1 MAKGKNFKR
10 GAPGDKGGHNPINS
24 RMPEEY
30 VCVVGSCSNTYN
42 GYMYF
47 EEDPKVN
54 YWVACPDPKTL
65 SGVPRYITGPPG
77 KAAVTHDVYW
87 ANFLDP
93 AIKLYANKMVQP
105 KPGDVVTIMVF
116 MKGYLKR
123 QSLDWDASPYN
134 LMLHRDSPWVKGN
147 PEYDPSATGGAH
159 PSSPQPGSSSKPQ
172 IDSLSPNT
180 ATAGDGGFTLTVN
193 GSGFLPGA
201 KVNWAGSTLPTT
213 FLSPMLLTAVVPTS
227 AIARRGTASVAVVN
241 PGEVG
246 SDPKPFFIQPSAKDT
261 DPEEMINHDIQ
272 MRTTDANSDGIIKHP
287 RGFDSEVDYIHNIP
301 RRIVYGRALG
311 GTPQLPDVLV
321 KLLVF
326 NEPSDLSE
334 YLLSGSISAQY
345 WKNVMDTHDEE
356 DMANATAVSDEG
368 SYYDALLAFSSRQWS
383 ARWKKLMKSAGVEP
397 PSINRSKIKIK
408 RFDYVGHS
416 DEEAFY
422 LLYGWSNAKGVLP
435 GDDVRFETAQ
445 LTAAL
450 PKKNLTTDAYA
461 HLWGCHQG
469 GKMGPALVGAFKEV
483 TACEESTFFNHI
495 LDNDSAMPVP
505 EEGSDWKSLKR
516 K

>member
-1 MAKGKNFKR
+1 VGKGKNFKR

-42 GYMYF
+42 GYIYW

-54 YWVACPDPKTL
+54 DWVACPNPKTL
-65 SGVPRYITGPPG
+65 SGVQSYLKGPPG
-77 KAAVTHDVYW
+77 KPAITHDVYW
-87 ANFLDP
+87 ANFLEP
-93 AIKLYANKMVQP
+93 AIKLYANQMVKP

-116 MKGYLKR
+116 MKGYLRR

-134 LMLHRDSPWVKGN
+134 LRLHRNSPWVAGN
-147 PEYDPSATGGAH
+147 PEYDPSAKGGGSAH
-159 PSSPQPGSSSKPQ
+159 ATRPASPSTPQ
-172 IDSLSPNT
+172 ITSLTPN
-180 ATAGDGGFTLTVN
+180 AKTAGDAGFNLIVN

-201 KVNWAGSTLPTT
+201 KVTWEGSTLSTAFISAT
-213 FLSPMLLTAVVPTS
+213 LLSAVVPSSTIS
-227 AIARRGTASVAVVN
+227 RRGTASVKVVN
-241 PGEVG
+241 PGDSG
-246 SDPKPFFIQPSAKDT
+246 SETKPFFINPSATDS
-261 DPEEMINHDIQ
+261 DPEEMINHDIL
-272 MRTTDANSDGIIKHP
+272 MRTTTANSDGIIKRP
-287 RGFDSEVDYIHNIP
+287 RRADEEIDYIHNIP
-301 RRIVYGRALG
+301 HRIVFGRSLA

-326 NEPSDLSE
+326 NDPSDLSD
-334 YLLSGSISAQY
+334 YLLTGSISAQY
-345 WKNVMDTHDEE
+345 WKNVMDTRNE
-356 DMANATAVSDEG
+356 DDMDSVAVSDQG
-368 SYYDALLAFSSRQWS
+368 SYFDAALTPSSRQWS

-422 LLYGWSNAKGVLP
+422 LLYGWSNPKGVLP

-450 PKKNLTTDAYA
+450 PKKNLTSDAYS

-483 TACEESTFFNHI
+483 TACEASTFFNHV
-495 LDNDSAMPVP
+495 LDSDSAMPVP
-505 EEGSDWKSLKR
+505 EEGSDWKTLKR